1 MFKQLK
7 ATMPKEAKENMRIS
21 LPPKKRISA
30 KRIDISKR
38 NKQQLQSRKV

>member
-21 LPPKKRISA
+21 LPPKKEY
-30 KRIDISKR
+30 
-38 NKQQLQSRKV
+38 QQKE